1 MYIRLY
7 KHFLKLKKYVIELRM
22 FSSMRVVEVCMFSH
36 PWHSQHTFLKN
47 QDSDCVVGGCA

>member
-36 PWHSQHTFLKN
+36 PRHSQHTFLKN